1 MPSSWTCQPQLI
13 IYTPHKLL
21 MMVNNLLA
29 KAETQALREMEAR
42 TLQSFIAVIQIP
54 LECLLLS
61 LL

>member
-1 MPSSWTCQPQLI
+1 
-13 IYTPHKLL
+13 

-29 KAETQALREMEAR
+29 KAETQALREMEAQ